1 MDADEDDPLLDAY
14 GLLGNRRFPEV
25 VDDDND
31 DHPGL
36 QVRRHVLA
44 LGWTAERTR
53 EALLKVLTE
62 EIHARRRAIRERAR
76 GTNEAKRLALRTC
89 LDSQAGS
96 RDRLLRYEAAIE
108 KALYRALNEL
118 HRLQA
123 TRAGVPVP
131 PPAAL
136 DVDIALMTDP

>member
-1 MDADEDDPLLDAY
+1 M
-14 GLLGNRRFPEV
+14 
-25 VDDDND
+25 
-31 DHPGL
+31 
-36 QVRRHVLA
+36 
-44 LGWTAERTR
+44 
-53 EALLKVLTE
+53 KVLTE

-89 LDSQAGS
+89 LVPQAGS
-96 RDRLLRYEAAIE
+96 LDRLLRYEAAIE